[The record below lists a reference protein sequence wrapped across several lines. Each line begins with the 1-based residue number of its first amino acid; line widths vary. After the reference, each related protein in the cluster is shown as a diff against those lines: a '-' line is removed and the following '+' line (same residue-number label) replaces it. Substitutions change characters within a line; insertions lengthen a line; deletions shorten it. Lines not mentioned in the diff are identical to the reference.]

1 MFAKFTG
8 CDQFFRLVGPIFPY
22 NPLLKTY
29 ILHLLLCLSPW
40 SNGLWRGI
48 IDRKGS
54 KMIKKKNRY
63 HCQK

>member
-8 CDQFFRLVGPIFPY
+8 CDQFFRLVYSLITPYLRHIF
-22 NPLLKTY
+22 
-29 ILHLLLCLSPW
+29 LHLLLCLSPW

-54 KMIKKKNRY
+54 KMIKKKNKY